1 MLTYTGFIAAFP
13 EFSTTA
19 QALVE
24 LQIENA
30 LNFVSTEKAIGD
42 RLKNRDYAAY
52 LITAHLLTIGKGI
65 SEGRPV
71 QAIFNAAE
79 GSVNI
84 GFIPPPIE
92 NGFQFWLAA
101 TPYGQQLWALLSVAS
116 VGGFMAGGYP
126 ARAGMRKTN
135 GNF

>member
-1 MLTYTGFIAAFP
+1 MLDYAGFIAAFP

-52 LITAHLLTIGKGI
+52 LITAHLLAIGKKI
-65 SEGRPV
+65 SLGQPIQAVLQGTEGTITVGFVPPPV
-71 QAIFNAAE
+71 Q
-79 GSVNI
+79 
-84 GFIPPPIE
+84 
-92 NGFQFWLAA
+92 NGFQFWLSA
-101 TPYGQQLWALLSVAS
+101 TPYGQQLWALLSVSS
-116 VGGFMAGGYP
+116 VGGFMTGGYP
-126 ARAGMRKTN
+126 ARAGIRKTN